1 MYLKMKEMPHNKV
14 EFDFIEEVENKN
26 SFPKIIKKFNIFK
39 IKKTNRKPSLL
50 SITIIIIEITF
61 ILLTFFLCL
70 NRFLDAMDNKNDL
83 NIYNNIETVK
93 NDINNIKICLFTP
106 GKQENKYIRE
116 FIQFYEKMGVDKIYL
131 YDNNNI
137 DGEKF
142 EEVIN
147 DYINNGFVEISDWKG
162 KDKQLINMMN
172 D

>member
-1 MYLKMKEMPHNKV
+1 M
-14 EFDFIEEVENKN
+14 
-26 SFPKIIKKFNIFK
+26 
-39 IKKTNRKPSLL
+39 
-50 SITIIIIEITF
+50 
-61 ILLTFFLCL
+61 TFFFCL
-70 NRFLDAMDNKNDL
+70 NRFLDAMKNKNYL
-83 NIYNNIETVK
+83 NFYNNIETVK

-147 DYINNGFVEISDWKG
+147 NYFNNGFVEISDWRG
-162 KDKQLINMMN
+162 KDK
-172 D
+172 